1 VSENRQV
8 KIASIVG
15 ARPQFIK
22 AAMVS
27 HSLRRLPGVQ
37 ELLIHTGQHYDPMLT
52 DIFFTELELT
62 RPTYNL
68 DVRSGAHG
76 AQTGR
81 MLERLEE
88 VLEREVPDWVVVYG
102 DTNSTLAGALAA
114 VKLHLRVAHVEAGLR
129 SFDRRMPEEINRV
142 LTDHASDLLLAPT
155 AVAVRN
161 LRQEGV
167 PEHRVHLVGDVMY
180 DAVREHTARALRVST
195 VLDRLG
201 VQPRGYVLA
210 TIHRA
215 GNTDDHQTIR
225 AIFQGLLE
233 VVKAVPVVLPLHPRT
248 RKSLRDAGMLDAV
261 EHGLRVVEPV
271 GYLDMLVLEH
281 HACLVATDSGGVQK
295 EAFFQG
301 VPCVTLRAET
311 EWTELVAAG
320 WNRLVPPSDG
330 KVGAGILSAL
340 ADRRPAERPND
351 LYGDGNAAG
360 GIAKLLTD

>member
-1 VSENRQV
+1 M

-27 HSLRRLPGVQ
+27 HSLSRLPGLQ
-37 ELLIHTGQHYDPMLT
+37 EVLVHTGQHYDPMLS
-52 DIFFTELELT
+52 DIFFAELELT
-62 RPTYNL
+62 RPAYNL
-68 DVRSGAHG
+68 DVRSGPHG

-81 MLERLEE
+81 MLERIET
-88 VLEREVPDWVVVYG
+88 VLEQEAPDWVVVYG

-114 VKLHLRVAHVEAGLR
+114 VKLHLKVAHVEAGLR
-129 SFDRRMPEEINRV
+129 SFDRRMPEEVNRV

-155 AVAVRN
+155 AGAVDN

-167 PEHRVHLVGDVMY
+167 PEYRFQLVGDVMY
-180 DAVREHTARALRVST
+180 DAIREHTVRALRVST

-215 GNTDDHQTIR
+215 GNTDDGPAMR
-225 AIFQGLLE
+225 AIFQGLIE
-233 VVKAVPVVLPLHPRT
+233 VASTVPVVLPLHPRT
-248 RKSLRDAGMLDAV
+248 RMSLRDAGMLADV
-261 EHGLRVVEPV
+261 EHKLRVADPV
-271 GYLDMLVLEH
+271 GYFDMLALEH
-281 HACLVATDSGGVQK
+281 HACLIATDSGGVQK

-311 EWTELVAAG
+311 EWTELLATG
-320 WNRLVPPSDG
+320 WNRLVRPSDG
-330 KVGAGILSAL
+330 MVGTNILSAL
-340 ADRRPAERPND
+340 ADRRPAERPDN

-360 GIAKLLTD
+360 KIATLLVDG